1 MCECELGLRIGKV
14 QFWSGYPKTLKRVF
28 GRTDVLNFAFD
39 SGALPSIKFF
49 KAVRRRRSCS
59 IRGSRTRRVGV
70 GVVGV
75 VGVAL
80 VVVVVVL
87 VSGKR

>member
-59 IRGSRTRRVGV
+59 IRV

-87 VSGKR
+87 VRGKR